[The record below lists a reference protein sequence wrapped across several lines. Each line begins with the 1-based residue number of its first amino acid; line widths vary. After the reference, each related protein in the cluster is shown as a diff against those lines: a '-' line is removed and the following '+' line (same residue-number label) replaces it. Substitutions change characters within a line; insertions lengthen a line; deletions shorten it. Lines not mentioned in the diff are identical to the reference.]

1 MKRVVLTGAATPFG
15 RRVAAH
21 LAQHPEVERVL
32 GFGGRAEPEPL
43 SGVEPLRK
51 PDDHRKLVE
60 ILRAERVDTVVQ
72 CDLAPDRDGARTLP
86 SDPGVIATMKM
97 GAALGYEAL
106 PVRAWVLVGSS
117 SVYPVRSHAPLLH
130 SERSPT
136 VVEEHTPA
144 AALLEAEDY
153 ARDLADRAPYL
164 NVAILRLAPLVG
176 PGIQSALSWVLSR
189 PRVPSVLGF
198 DPAIQLLHVD
208 DAVAAVGLAASV
220 ELAGVYNV
228 ASRGVIRWSDALQCI
243 GRPTLPVLPIEAGPL
258 APLARALGIPH
269 VPPGLLD
276 LLRFGHAVDTAKL
289 AHAGFEPSHDQPS
302 CLEAT
307 TLG

>member
-1 MKRVVLTGAATPFG
+1 MKRVLVTGAATPFG
-15 RRVAAH
+15 RRVATH
-21 LAQHPEVERVL
+21 LARHPEVERVL
-32 GFGGRAEPEPL
+32 GFSGRTEPEALP
-43 SGVEPLRK
+43 GVEQLRT
-51 PDDHRKLVE
+51 PEDHRKLVE
-60 ILRAERVDTVVQ
+60 ALRAEQVDTVVQ

-86 SDPGVIATMKM
+86 ADPHVIATMKM

-117 SVYPVRSHAPLLH
+117 SVYPIRSHAPLLH

-164 NVAILRLAPLVG
+164 NVAILRLAPLIG
-176 PGIQSALSWVLSR
+176 PGIQGALSWVLSR

-198 DPAIQLLHVD
+198 DPAIQLLHAD
-208 DAVAAVGLAASV
+208 DAVAAVGFAAEI

-228 ASRGVIRWSDALQCI
+228 ASRGVIRWSDALQWI
-243 GRPTLPVLPIEAGPL
+243 GRPALPVLPIEAGL
-258 APLARALGIPH
+258 LTPLARALGIPH

-289 AHAGFEPSHDQPS
+289 AHAGFEPGHDQLA
-302 CLEAT
+302 CLEAANP
-307 TLG
+307 G